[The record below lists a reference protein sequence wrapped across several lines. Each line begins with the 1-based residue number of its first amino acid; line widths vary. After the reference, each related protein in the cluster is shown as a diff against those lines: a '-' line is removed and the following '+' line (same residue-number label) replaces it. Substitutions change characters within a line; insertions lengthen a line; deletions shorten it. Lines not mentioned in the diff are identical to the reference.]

1 MALRRVNA
9 HDDRE
14 FAQWFE
20 VLRRSEHDRDGG
32 DEGGWLPD
40 ELRARSLDT
49 DAPVYL
55 QLFGFE
61 VDQLTVA
68 TAWLEITRNDNVAT
82 AFATLEVDP
91 RHRRRG
97 HGARALQALEQSAVA
112 QGRTTL
118 VISTK
123 ETTVEWGHGAS
134 RTFAPRQGYVLSEEN
149 VGRDLVWPRPPGALD
164 ELDARWSPHA
174 HDYEILSWRGAVD
187 EVLLADRAYLS
198 SVMPVEA
205 PHGDRPVEVEEWNA
219 ERVRAH
225 ERTVDAMGRDLLVS
239 VARHRASDQLVGF
252 SELTISRERPGL
264 AYQWD
269 SLVLRAHRGHRLGG
283 LMKVANLRQ
292 LERFAYATTRVA
304 TFNDVSNRA
313 MINVNEQLGAT
324 VNGGYLLWVKHFA

>member
-1 MALRRVNA
+1 MSLRLVNA
-9 HDDRE
+9 HDERE

-20 VLRRSEHDRDGG
+20 VLRRSERERDGDG
-32 DEGGWLPD
+32 EGGWLPD

-49 DAPVYL
+49 NAPVYL
-55 QLFGFE
+55 QLFAFD
-61 VDQLTVA
+61 VNQLTVA

-97 HGARALQALEQSAVA
+97 HGTRALAALERRAVA

-118 VISTK
+118 VVSTK
-123 ETTVEWGHGAS
+123 ETRVEWGQGAS
-134 RTFAPRQGYVLSEEN
+134 RTFAPRHGYFLSEEN
-149 VGRDLVWPRPPGALD
+149 VGRDLSWPRPAGALD
-164 ELDARWSPHA
+164 EHDARWSPYA

-187 EVLLADRAYLS
+187 DALLVDRAYLS

-205 PHGDRPVEVEEWNA
+205 PHGDRPVEVEQWNA

-239 VARHRASDQLVGF
+239 VARHRASLRLVGF

-292 LERFAYATTRVA
+292 LERFAYATTRIA
-304 TFNDVSNRA
+304 TFNEVSNHA

-324 VNGGYLLWVKHFA
+324 VNGGYLLWAKHFS